1 MKKIS
6 WLIIALMLVTVVQGV
21 VYNNIPVVEIT
32 LLNQD
37 PDPVSP
43 GDYVELR
50 FKINVVGEAKAKDFV
65 VELLP
70 TYPFSL
76 DPNEVAQRDIGDL
89 TTTGNGEY
97 SIRLKYKVRVDEDA
111 VEGENPI
118 QVRYRM
124 GTSPWITESFDVN
137 IQTVDATI
145 SIESVKTTPE
155 VITPGENAKVA
166 IKVKNIADS
175 VMKDVT
181 LKLDLTY
188 ASYIN
193 QVTTTTL
200 SDSLSKFDTI
210 PFAPL
215 GSATEKKVKTIK
227 SGEEVLF
234 TYDLVAYPEAESKV
248 YKVPIEITYYD
259 ELETA
264 YTKYDIIGLVVGS
277 TPDISVVIESTDL
290 LVGKKKGDVSIRFV
304 NKGLSDIKFLN
315 VKLDEAE
322 DYEILSSKE
331 VYLGNVDSDD
341 YEAADYTLYLNK
353 DVDPEFAGDIDLTL
367 SLLVE
372 YKDANNKAYTKN
384 VYLPL
389 RIYNPKKLSNGNGSS
404 PIGTVALVVL
414 FVVVLWFAVKKFKKA
429 KKKD

>member
-1 MKKIS
+1 MKKIIS
-6 WLIIALMLVTVVQGV
+6 LILMILMFTTLVQGV
-21 VYNNIPVVEIT
+21 TYNSIPEVELTII
-32 LLNQD
+32 NQD

-43 GDYVELR
+43 GDYVDIR
-50 FKINVVGEAKAKDFV
+50 FKINVVSEATAKDFV

-76 DPNEVAQRDIGDL
+76 DPNEIALRDLGDL
-89 TTTGNGEY
+89 TTTGNGDY
-97 SIRLKYKVRVDEDA
+97 SIRTKYKVRVDEDA
-111 VEGENPI
+111 IEGENQI
-118 QVRYRM
+118 KLRYKL
-124 GTSPWITESFDVN
+124 GTSPWITESFDIN
-137 IQTVDATI
+137 IQSVDATI
-145 SIESVKTTPE
+145 SIESVKTSPE
-155 VITPGENAKVA
+155 IISPGENAQVVL
-166 IKVKNIADS
+166 IVKNIADS
-175 VMKDVT
+175 LMKDVT
-181 LKLDLTY
+181 IKLDLTY
-188 ASYIN
+188 ASYID

-200 SDSLSKFDTI
+200 SDSLSKFDSI

-227 SGEEVLF
+227 SGEEVSF

-277 TPDISVVIESTDL
+277 TPDISVVVDDTDL
-290 LVGKKKGDVSIRFV
+290 VVGKKKGDVSIRFV

-315 VKLDEAE
+315 IKLDETI

-341 YEAADYTLYLNK
+341 YEIAEYTLYMNK
-353 DVDPEFAGDIDLTL
+353 NVDSKFAGDIDLTL
-367 SLLVE
+367 PLLIE
-372 YKDANNKAYTKN
+372 YKDANNNAYSKEID
-384 VYLPL
+384 LPL
-389 RIYNPKKLSNGNGSS
+389 KIYNSNKISDSKKSS
-404 PIGTVALVVL
+404 PINVVTIIIVL
-414 FVVVLWFAVKKFKKA
+414 VVLWFVIKRFKKS